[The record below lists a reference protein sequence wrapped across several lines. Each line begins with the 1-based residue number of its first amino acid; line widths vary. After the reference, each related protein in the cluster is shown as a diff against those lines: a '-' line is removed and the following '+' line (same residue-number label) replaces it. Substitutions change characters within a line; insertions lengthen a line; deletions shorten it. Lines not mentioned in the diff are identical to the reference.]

1 MQQHREFKKSMNPL
15 KIVQHLDENI
25 KLIFS
30 TIMHAKK
37 GSFFFLKT

>member
-1 MQQHREFKKSMNPL
+1 MNPL

-30 TIMHAKK
+30 STIHTKK
-37 GSFFFLKT
+37 RKFIFEDLK